1 MFTWVNNV
9 PVAWRLAQDSAVFDV
24 KLTFEA
30 ASHEKEQSEIRVTV
44 AGAHKGDWAL
54 PLIDQQ
60 FPNQLPEGGEVEV
73 EKQQHRK
80 RTTALDVFK
89 SARL

>member
-1 MFTWVNNV
+1 MESWFS
-9 PVAWRLAQDSAVFDV
+9 AQSLLHRFLMGVSI
-24 KLTFEA
+24 KGG
-30 ASHEKEQSEIRVTV
+30 TV

-60 FPNQLPEGGEVEV
+60 FPNQLPEGVEVEV
-73 EKQQHRK
+73 DKQQHRK